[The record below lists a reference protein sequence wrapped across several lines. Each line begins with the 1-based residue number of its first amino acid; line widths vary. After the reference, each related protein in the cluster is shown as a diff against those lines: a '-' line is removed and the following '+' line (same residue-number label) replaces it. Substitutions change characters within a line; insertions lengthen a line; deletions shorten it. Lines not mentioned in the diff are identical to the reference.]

1 MWQLLLRAQPHS
13 VRLRM
18 MLATRST
25 LGSTFARIILFW
37 VEESICDF
45 VIVVTRAWLL
55 KNSIFVKTAKIWEIE
70 NVQENRES
78 RL

>member
-13 VRLRM
+13 VRLRV

-45 VIVVTRAWLL
+45 VIVVTRRLTE
-55 KNSIFVKTAKIWEIE
+55 NRPEFRSRVKTRYRYYNSLE
-70 NVQENRES
+70 
-78 RL
+78 

>member
-1 MWQLLLRAQPHS
+1 
-13 VRLRM
+13 V

-45 VIVVTRAWLL
+45 VIVVTRRRSLRGFERDGDFHQRP
-55 KNSIFVKTAKIWEIE
+55 SRGVYYQ
-70 NVQENRES
+70 VQEQTLRADKLGWS
-78 RL
+78 